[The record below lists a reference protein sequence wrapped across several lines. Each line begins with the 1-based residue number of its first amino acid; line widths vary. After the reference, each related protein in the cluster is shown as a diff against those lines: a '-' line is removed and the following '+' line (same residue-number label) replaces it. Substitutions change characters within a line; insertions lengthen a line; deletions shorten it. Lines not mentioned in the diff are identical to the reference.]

1 MSEKD
6 GPLLTLGWRLRCL
19 GPPSLTM
26 LMAQLEGA
34 EAYTDFV
41 ALVRELLPEW
51 EQDILRQPSPEEQIA
66 AFASRFQ
73 DRYFPLE
80 DRAMLGDF
88 EEYGLFLQGI
98 PVIVMGLS
106 FDDYHYLPHDGCP
119 GILLM
124 TYLLEDPDQEEDARI
139 ALAEA
144 CSAHVPRELL
154 QRVPEGGLTAEQA
167 HRLLDGTQ
175 FEGVAR
181 WADMLQGGTGN
192 FFLDVCYEELWET
205 DFPQWDR
212 EVVEELAQQWPQ
224 AERAQ
229 QQLRDLADRLEEDP
243 PARFQELLEL
253 IEL

>member
-1 MSEKD
+1 
-6 GPLLTLGWRLRCL
+6 
-19 GPPSLTM
+19 M
-26 LMAQLEGA
+26 LMARLEGA
-34 EAYTDFV
+34 EAYKDFV

-51 EQDILRQPSPEEQIA
+51 EQDILRQPGPEEQIA
-66 AFASRFQ
+66 AFADRFQ
-73 DRYFPLE
+73 DRYFPL
-80 DRAMLGDF
+80 DDQARLGEF

-106 FDDYHYLPHDGCP
+106 FDDYHYLPQDGP
-119 GILLM
+119 LGILLM
-124 TYLLEDPDQEEDARI
+124 TYLLEDPYQEEDARI

-167 HRLLDGTQ
+167 HRLLDGTK

-181 WADMLQGGTGN
+181 WSDMHRGGSGN
-192 FFLDVCYEELWET
+192 FFLDVCYEDLWET
-205 DFPQWDR
+205 EFPPWDR
-212 EVVEELAQQWPQ
+212 EAVEELAQQWPQ

-229 QQLRDLADRLEEDP
+229 QQLAALADWLEEDP

-253 IEL
+253 IESGRREVNGDA